1 MESVNKAIEEINKLD
16 PDEWKMPEETINK
29 IKSEVTESSL
39 SEIKEK
45 LKQWAEDHGRGTQ
58 EDDGGQSESS
68 ESELL
73 VEDGSSREEEEED
86 ETTENGTI

>member
-29 IKSEVTESSL
+29 IKSEVTDSSL

-68 ESELL
+68 ESELM
-73 VEDGSSREEEEED
+73 VEDGSSGEEEED
-86 ETTENGTI
+86 ETTEDDTT